1 MDVQAG
7 VLHGSILAS
16 LLFLFYINDLPN
28 NLTSN
33 PKLFANDTSL
43 FSTVTDQNATANQIN
58 NDLHNINTWVYQQS
72 STWGHIYSAH
82 SQFIFN
88 KKAALET
95 LTQNHLGMLLDFKS
109 NIQKHFE
116 NMLNKANK
124 AIGLLRK
131 LQNTLPRS
139 SLVIH

>member
-7 VLHGSILAS
+7 VPHGSILAS

-72 STWGHIYSAH
+72 ST
-82 SQFIFN
+82 
-88 KKAALET
+88 
-95 LTQNHLGMLLDFKS
+95 
-109 NIQKHFE
+109 
-116 NMLNKANK
+116 
-124 AIGLLRK
+124 
-131 LQNTLPRS
+131 
-139 SLVIH
+139 